1 MPIFFMF
8 SIVTQVICGI
18 HAVKTG
24 RERWLF
30 VIIFFS
36 LAGSLIYFFVELL
49 PDLRHQPVAL
59 KAGSSIFKLLDPGRE
74 LRYLRDQLSRA
85 DSISNR
91 KALADGYVQAGFF
104 KDAINL
110 YQTCLQGTY
119 ADDPAIMEGLSLAYF
134 FQEDYA
140 AAKKYLLRLKE
151 IRGEKTPHE
160 FKLLLARTYEGS
172 GEQENAL
179 NEYRNLL
186 RFHSGEEARYLYA
199 LLLKNSG
206 STQKANEL
214 FRAIVAET
222 RIQPK
227 FYRRSQKKWV
237 ELAKKE
243 IQQVSNTFS

>member
-1 MPIFFMF
+1 MPFIIL
-8 SIVTQVICGI
+8 SITAQVICGI

-36 LAGSLIYFFVELL
+36 LVGCLIYFFVEIL
-49 PDLRHQPVAL
+49 PDMRHEPVAR
-59 KAGSSIFKLLDPGRE
+59 KAGSGLFKLLDPGRE
-74 LRYLRDQLSRA
+74 LRYLRDQLARA

-91 KALADGYVQAGFF
+91 KALADGYVQAGLF
-104 KDAINL
+104 KDAIDL

-134 FQEDYA
+134 FQGDYTG
-140 AAKKYLLRLKE
+140 AKKYLLRLKE
-151 IRGEKTPHE
+151 IQGEKTPHE
-160 FKLLLARTYEGS
+160 FKLLLARTYEGL

-179 NEYRNLL
+179 NEYNNLL
-186 RFHSGEEARYLYA
+186 RLHSGEEARCRYA
-199 LLLKNSG
+199 LLLKKVG
-206 STQKANEL
+206 RTQEAKSL
-214 FRAIVAET
+214 FKAIVAET

-227 FYRRSQKKWV
+227 FYRRAQKKWV

-243 IQQVSNTFS
+243 I

>member
-1 MPIFFMF
+1 MPLFFIF
-8 SIVTQVICGI
+8 SIAAQVICGI

-36 LAGSLIYFFVELL
+36 LAGCLIYFFVELL
-49 PDLRHQPVAL
+49 PDLGHQPVAL
-59 KAGSSIFKLLDPGRE
+59 KSGSGLFKLLDPGHE
-74 LRYLRDQLSRA
+74 LRYLRDRLSRA
-85 DSISNR
+85 DTISNR
-91 KALADGYVQAGFF
+91 KALADGYVQAGLFN
-104 KDAINL
+104 DAVKL

-119 ADDPAIMEGLSLAYF
+119 ADDPAIMEGLSLAHF

-140 AAKKYLLRLKE
+140 GAKKYLLRLKN
-151 IRGEKTPHE
+151 IQGEKTPHE
-160 FKLLLARTYEGS
+160 FKLLLARTYEGL

-179 NEYRNLL
+179 NEYTNLL
-186 RFHSGEEARYLYA
+186 RLHSGEEARYRYA

-214 FRAIVAET
+214 LKAIVAET

-227 FYRRSQKKWV
+227 FYRRTQKKWV

-243 IQQVSNTFS
+243 IQQIPNTFS